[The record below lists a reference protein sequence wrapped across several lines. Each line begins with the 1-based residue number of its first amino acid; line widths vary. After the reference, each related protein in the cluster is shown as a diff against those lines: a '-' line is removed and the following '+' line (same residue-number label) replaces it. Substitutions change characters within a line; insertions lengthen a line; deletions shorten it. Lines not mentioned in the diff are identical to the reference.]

1 MSPIT
6 DPRYAASRR
15 EQFDKE
21 RADSDRDARM
31 EYIKPLIML
40 LVGVGGVITWCLA
53 NGDVVDE
60 DGERTPALGIAAIY
74 LVVFAISL
82 VCGVIGL
89 WLASKLWLGGVG
101 YLGLSILRLA
111 GIYGVTD
118 LVGMVVSG
126 IPLLGWLI
134 QAVVYI
140 SLLMWLFEL
149 EATESIMLALITFV
163 VKIAATTV
171 VMLIMFSG

>member
-15 EQFDKE
+15 EQIDKE
-21 RADSDRDARM
+21 QSDSAREARM

-40 LVGVGGVITWCLA
+40 LVGIGSVITWHLA

-60 DGERTPALGIAAIY
+60 DGERTPALGIVAIY
-74 LVVFAISL
+74 LVVFVISL

-111 GIYGVTD
+111 GIYAITD

-126 IPLLGWLI
+126 LPLLGWFI
-134 QAVVYI
+134 KAVVYV

-163 VKIAATTV
+163 VKVAATIV
-171 VMLIMFSG
+171 VMLVMFGG